1 MNLREWMKVKWSFLS
16 RLPNESN
23 EPHLPFLDQVEELH
37 INHVDSMSQEV
48 KALQEN
54 EAGQP
59 SDTFDIARL
68 ENWEDKTKLNG
79 E

>member
-23 EPHLPFLDQVEELH
+23 ESHLPFLAQVEELH

-54 EAGQP
+54 EAWQP
-59 SDTFDIARL
+59 SDTIAIAKL
-68 ENWEDKTKLNG
+68 EGWEDKTKLNG

>member
-1 MNLREWMKVKWSFLS
+1 MNLREWMKVKWSLLS
-16 RLPNESN
+16 RLPNES
-23 EPHLPFLDQVEELH
+23 HLPFLAQVEELH

-54 EAGQP
+54 EAWQP
-59 SDTFDIARL
+59 SDTIAIAKL
-68 ENWEDKTKLNG
+68 EGWEDKTKLNG

>member
-23 EPHLPFLDQVEELH
+23 ESHLPFLAQVEELH

-54 EAGQP
+54 EAHQP

>member
-23 EPHLPFLDQVEELH
+23 ESHLPFLAQVEELH

-68 ENWEDKTKLNG
+68 DGFDSKVNG

>member
-16 RLPNESN
+16 RLPNERGES
-23 EPHLPFLDQVEELH
+23 FLAQVEELH

-59 SDTFDIARL
+59 SDTIAIAG
-68 ENWEDKTKLNG
+68 WEDKTKLNG